1 MASPPMALCGTL
13 TSQMAALWHYSHS
26 VKPDNNP
33 NGTRFSIDIW
43 AFSTIEFKNGC
54 LISFSF
60 DGNWLKFFSELF
72 FYFNLALSSSL

>member
-13 TSQMAALWHYSHS
+13 TSQMAALWQDSHS

-33 NGTRFSIDIW
+33 NRARFSIDIW

-60 DGNWLKFFSELF
+60 DDNWLKFFFWIIFL
-72 FYFNLALSSSL
+72 L